1 MREAVFL
8 TLAVAT
14 FVGFVFAP
22 DGADEPENAAI
33 SQAEA
38 ERVPGGTGSDPAR
51 YAAWAAGSIDLARAA
66 DGHFYAETT
75 VNSAPV
81 RLLVDT
87 GASVVAL
94 TAADA
99 RAAGL
104 TWSAAEIEIVAQGAS
119 GPVAGVPVTLDRVVL
134 GGHEARDVRAIIVP
148 EGLAISLLGQSFLA
162 TIDPVR
168 IERDRMVLGG

>member
-81 RLLVDT
+81 R
-87 GASVVAL
+87 
-94 TAADA
+94 
-99 RAAGL
+99 R
-104 TWSAAEIEIVAQGAS
+104 I
-119 GPVAGVPVTLDRVVL
+119 
-134 GGHEARDVRAIIVP
+134 RAISNPMPAWPIFPVMGQAICGAVP
-148 EGLAISLLGQSFLA
+148 RVNSWSGTSVPS
-162 TIDPVR
+162 
-168 IERDRMVLGG
+168 